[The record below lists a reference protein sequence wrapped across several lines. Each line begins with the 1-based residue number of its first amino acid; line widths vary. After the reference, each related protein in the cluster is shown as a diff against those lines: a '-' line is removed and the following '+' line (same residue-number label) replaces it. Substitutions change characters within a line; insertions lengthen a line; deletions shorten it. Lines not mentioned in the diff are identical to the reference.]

1 MTRQRE
7 RGLRIPN
14 LRAWRRY
21 KLISQPELALM
32 AGLTRSAISRLE
44 THDGATANIETI
56 GKLAKA
62 LDISRDQLVRLAPPT
77 EEDSGAA

>member
-7 RGLRIPN
+7 RGLRLPN

-21 KLISQPELALM
+21 KLMSQPELALY

-44 THDGATANIETI
+44 THPDATANIDTI
-56 GKLAKA
+56 GKIAKA
-62 LDISRDQLVRLAPPT
+62 LDISRDELVRKAPPS
-77 EEDSGAA
+77 EEDTGAA